1 MGTSWTP
8 ADAEAARE
16 RVVELAADLP
26 EVSVEPPNVNGHTR
40 VVVGARRFA
49 SLTVDHHDDGLLALR
64 IGTTHEEQH
73 ALVQQDP
80 DRFFVPDYDGA
91 HGWVGVLVDPASAP
105 DWGHVAEL
113 LESAWRQRAPRR
125 ALQALDERRTRGAG
139 ADG

>member
-8 ADAEAARE
+8 ADALAARE

-26 EVSVEPPNVNGHTR
+26 EVTVLPRNVNGHTG
-40 VVVGARRFA
+40 VVLGSRRFA

-64 IGTTHEEQH
+64 IGTTHEEQRD
-73 ALVQQDP
+73 LVAQDP

-91 HGWVGVLVDPASAP
+91 HGWVGVLVDPASDP

-113 LESAWRQRAPRR
+113 LEAAWRRRAPKR
-125 ALQALDERRTRGAG
+125 ALRALDERRAGGDGAG
-139 ADG
+139 G